1 MLLLGFLLKY
11 GLLGIP
17 HLVILIFR
25 VHPVEIFRIV
35 AATLILEKV
44 LLSSLL
50 LVLTSNHWRVER
62 LTCAHLIKDEVIL
75 IEFWKIP
82 IDHLIVIMSSKL
94 VKVGI
99 RILIYWLVVIRGS
112 TIF

>member
-1 MLLLGFLLKY
+1 M
-11 GLLGIP
+11 
-17 HLVILIFR
+17 ILIFR
-25 VHPVEIFRIV
+25 VHPVKIFRIV

-50 LVLTSNHWRVER
+50 LVLTSNHGRVER
-62 LTCAHLIKDEVIL
+62 LTCANLIQDEVIL
-75 IEFWKIP
+75 IKFWKIP
-82 IDHLIVIMSSKL
+82 VDLIVIVSCKL

-99 RILIYWLVVIRGS
+99 RILINLLVVIRGS